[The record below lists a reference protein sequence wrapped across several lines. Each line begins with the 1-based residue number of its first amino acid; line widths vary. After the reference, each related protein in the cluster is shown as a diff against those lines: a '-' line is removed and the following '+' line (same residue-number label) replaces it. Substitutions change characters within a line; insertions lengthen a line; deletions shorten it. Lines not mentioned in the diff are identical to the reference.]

1 VLKKTILFTLAA
13 FSAVGLNCSAL
24 RNINI
29 YSTPE
34 ELQLGEALNKE
45 IHQEMKILSDGKIT
59 AFLEDRG
66 QKLVQACDR
75 RDITYHFALVNSEEV
90 NAFAIPG
97 GYCYVNLG
105 LFRQSG
111 SEAELIS
118 VLAHE
123 INHVVHRHSMKR
135 LTDMQITGTIIDIT
149 LGNSVKATVANFF
162 TNTGLLWYS
171 RDAEQEADHDGLLT
185 MYRAGYNPQGMIDM
199 FVKLKANREGPEPAR
214 WQNLFS
220 THPITSDRIENAR
233 KLIASLPPKPDLIM
247 NTADWRGIIKY
258 VNEKYPPP
266 KKAEKMEGSKKG
278 E

>member
-1 VLKKTILFTLAA
+1 MLEKTILFTLVA

-24 RNINI
+24 RNINM
-29 YSTPE
+29 YSTAE
-34 ELQLGEALNKE
+34 EVQLGEALNKE
-45 IHQEMKILSDGKIT
+45 IHKEMKILSDEKIN
-59 AFLEDRG
+59 AFLETRG

-75 RDITYHFALVNSEEV
+75 KDITYHFYLVNSEEV

-123 INHVVHRHSMKR
+123 INHVVHRHSMKK
-135 LTDMQITGTIIDIT
+135 LTQMQLSGTIIDLAT
-149 LGNSVKATVANFF
+149 NSRLTANAA
-162 TNTGLLWYS
+162 NLLASGLFLQFS
-171 RDAEQEADHDGLLT
+171 REEEREADHDGLLT
-185 MYRAGYNPQGMIDM
+185 MYGAGYNPQGMADM
-199 FVKLKANREGPEPAR
+199 FVKLKANREGPEPGK

-220 THPITSDRIENAR
+220 THPITSDRIEEAR
-233 KLIASLPPKPDLIM
+233 KLTASLPSKPDLIM
-247 NTADWRGIIKY
+247 NSADWRGIIKY

-266 KKAEKMEGSKKG
+266 KKDEKAEGNRKG